1 MGADRLLVCP
11 LFTFII
17 RQNAA
22 FVKGFFAGNAVILF
36 NIFVEVWYTKIRGHT
51 NNGRRSF
58 PRSHDFY
65 NRWEVM
71 YMENFVTW
79 EQLRFFAWLVFTLIQ
94 TAILLSGHHDHKR
107 K

>member
-36 NIFVEVWYTKIRGHT
+36 DIFVEV
-51 NNGRRSF
+51 
-58 PRSHDFY
+58 
-65 NRWEVM
+65 
-71 YMENFVTW
+71 
-79 EQLRFFAWLVFTLIQ
+79 QLRFFAWLVFTLIQ
-94 TAILLSGHHDHKR
+94 TAILLSDHHDHKR